1 MKILFFCRIMS
12 FFIFDLTPNIIII
25 VYTTGQN
32 CGTTYK
38 NCIKNMLVF
47 ESGYLR
53 EKSSWKYFL
62 KGVSKIIKFHVEKT
76 LFKVFSLNRS
86 RDSV

>member
-1 MKILFFCRIMS
+1 MRVFAAIEQALRIYSLCTRFSGLEKNEVANLFC
-12 FFIFDLTPNIIII
+12 T
-25 VYTTGQN
+25 YTTGQN

-53 EKSSWKYFL
+53 EKLS
-62 KGVSKIIKFHVEKT
+62 
-76 LFKVFSLNRS
+76 
-86 RDSV
+86 

>member
-1 MKILFFCRIMS
+1 MY
-12 FFIFDLTPNIIII
+12 
-25 VYTTGQN
+25 YTTGQN

-53 EKSSWKYFL
+53 EKLS
-62 KGVSKIIKFHVEKT
+62 
-76 LFKVFSLNRS
+76 
-86 RDSV
+86 